1 MLRSTDGVSSVRL
14 RRQARMRMGMAG
26 CALLLW
32 GSVCGAQDL
41 RYLSHQAWST
51 EEGLPQ
57 SSVHAIA
64 QTRDGYLWVATEGG
78 LARFDGVGFRVFGRA
93 NETAFSSDDVCCLKV
108 DGDGLLVGTADGTV
122 RESEGKFERVAG
134 SVAPAGLA
142 AGWSWSGAEV
152 RFVARGGRARRNAE
166 SAAGAGMEWTVGKE
180 LSGRVQAVLVDREGL
195 AWVGMRNGLAVLNA
209 ETGEVK
215 AVEALKGDSVLS
227 LFEDAEGN
235 HWVGTETSGLHI
247 LRRLKFRREPGLA
260 ELAVTSV
267 VETKDGTMW
276 VGTRDDGLR
285 RVRNGVVDEP
295 VSVEKLT
302 SGVILC
308 LAAGGDGELWV
319 GTPDG
324 VNVVSPALEVKKIT
338 SADGL
343 PDDYVRTLAEQDG
356 DRPVTWVGTRKGMA
370 RLRFPFTSAE
380 GVLTSADGLGGD
392 MVGAML
398 DGPQGF
404 LAATSGGL
412 SMVGRDWT
420 VKPSAIA
427 GLGGAIVTAMASDRE
442 WKLWAA
448 TNDGRLG
455 RLTSSAFVT
464 VGRFQ
469 HDAEVEG
476 ITADVDG
483 NLWLR
488 MKRGIRRVSLRELA
502 DCEKGGG
509 CKEPGFWYGV
519 ADGLPTDEVVAGETS
534 GGWLARD
541 GELWFPTRRGVAV
554 VDTKHLAVDTVAPPV
569 AIERFLVDDVEAAD
583 GVEMGYGHQ
592 RLTMEY
598 AGLSF
603 TAPSE
608 VRYRV
613 RLEGFDKDWV
623 DAGGKRSA
631 TYTNLPPARYVFR
644 VQAVNGDGVWNE
656 AGASLRFRIVPPYWR
671 RWWFIGLMVLLAIV
685 VLAGLYLLRLR
696 RLQRGFDAVLAERNR
711 MAREIHDTLTQDFV
725 GTSVQL
731 DIVTQMLRRGKT
743 EAALEQ
749 VARTRRLVSEG
760 LDEARQ
766 SIWELRANSSQ
777 DSLPT
782 RLTRLV
788 ERETYATMAPKLHI
802 GGAYRELEVRVERE
816 VLRIAQEALQNVL
829 RHAQA
834 TETSVNLHYS
844 DEALLLTIEDNG
856 VGFHMNEAAQ
866 REGHFG
872 MIGMRERAAAID
884 GTFEVRS
891 AVGEGTKVSL
901 RVSIRT
907 SSSS

>member
-1 MLRSTDGVSSVRL
+1 
-14 RRQARMRMGMAG
+14 MRMGMAG

-41 RYLSHQAWST
+41 RYLSHQAWGT

-64 QTRDGYLWVATEGG
+64 QTRDGYVWVATEGG

-108 DGDGLLVGTADGTV
+108 DGDGLLVGTADGVV
-122 RESEGKFERVAG
+122 RESGGRFERVAG
-134 SVAPAGLA
+134 SVGPVALA
-142 AGWSWSGAEV
+142 TGWNWSGAGV

-195 AWVGMRNGLAVLNA
+195 AWVGMRNGLTVLNA

-227 LFEDAEGN
+227 VFEDAEGN
-235 HWVGTETSGLHI
+235 HWVGTETSGLHV

-267 VETKDGTMW
+267 VETDDRTMW

-295 VSVEKLT
+295 VVVEKLT

-308 LAAGGDGELWV
+308 LAAGLDGELWV

-343 PDDYVRTLAEQDG
+343 PDDYVRALAVQG
-356 DRPVTWVGTRKGMA
+356 GNRPMTWVGTQKGMA
-370 RLRFPFTSAE
+370 RLRFDGFFE
-380 GVLTSADGLGGD
+380 GVLTTAEGLPGNV
-392 MVGAML
+392 VGAVHVAGRDL
-398 DGPQGF
+398 LSG
-404 LAATSGGL
+404 TSGGL
-412 SMVGRDWT
+412 SVIGPDWRVRSDGRTGGLAGSIVVGMTD
-420 VKPSAIA
+420 VD
-427 GLGGAIVTAMASDRE
+427 GGE
-442 WKLWAA
+442 LWAA
-448 TNDGRLG
+448 TADGRIG
-455 RLTSSAFVT
+455 RLAESGFDT
-464 VGRFQ
+464 VGRFATR
-469 HDAEVEG
+469 DDIEG
-476 ITADVDG
+476 ITADDDG

-541 GELWFPTRRGVAV
+541 GEMWFPTRRGVAV
-554 VDTKHLAVDTVAPPV
+554 VDTAHLPVDTVAPPV

-644 VQAVNGDGVWNE
+644 VQAANGDGVWNE

-671 RWWFIGLMVLLAIV
+671 RWWFIGLMVLLAV
-685 VLAGLYLLRLR
+685 VLLAGLYLLRLR

-749 VARTRRLVSEG
+749 VAQTRRLVSEG

-788 ERETYATMAPKLHI
+788 ERETYRALAPKLHI

-829 RHAQA
+829 RHARA

-856 VGFHMNEAAQ
+856 VGFRMDEAAQ

-872 MIGMRERAAAID
+872 MVGMRERAAAID

-891 AVGEGTKVSL
+891 EVGGGTKVSL
-901 RVSIRT
+901 RVAIQTASR
-907 SSSS
+907 S